1 MTSAFS
7 PDGSEP
13 LGRTLRSDR
22 LRQENE
28 DIKDFYQLD
37 SVVAFLAGFEGKKA
51 PLDGALK
58 SIKGNV
64 ALQLGDRLLAD
75 SMKIVRFLRQKLPS
89 CTFCIVGDSTYGDRD
104 VDEISARHL
113 GCGKI
118 VFFGDFS
125 FKTTTQTDSF
135 FVRLDNYQFS
145 VIENA
150 VRSVIEERKS
160 ENYIVVSANSK
171 LAAKMPFKSQE
182 LNLDWTEKCTYDY
195 VVYIGE
201 QKDDKIVA
209 WCMQYQ
215 PQELVV
221 IDPNTGQTKKNP
233 FDTGRLLMQRFH
245 LIEKAKGT
253 LT

>member
-1 MTSAFS
+1 MKV
-7 PDGSEP
+7 GS
-13 LGRTLRSDR
+13 LRST
-22 LRQENE
+22 
-28 DIKDFYQLD
+28 
-37 SVVAFLAGFEGKKA
+37 VKKR
-51 PLDGALK
+51 
-58 SIKGNV
+58 SGNV

-118 VFFGDFS
+118 VFFGDFN

-150 VRSVIEERKS
+150 VRSVIEERSS
-160 ENYIVVSANSK
+160 ENYIVLSANSK
-171 LAAKMPFKSQE
+171 LTDRMPFKSQE

-221 IDPNTGQTKKNP
+221 VHPNTGQVKKNP

-253 LT
+253 SRNFLNFVFLYESCKWVI